1 MEKTSSRRHRVIAA
15 KELLKDVVPWIDV
28 DKKNKEEDPSEE

>member
-1 MEKTSSRRHRVIAA
+1 MEKTSSRRPRVISA
-15 KELLKDVVPWIDV
+15 KELLKAVVPWIDV